1 VVDWTRTQAGTEP
14 LPALEGPPSCR
25 FERPEASDAEEQ
37 KVGTKLIAVLVAPV
51 LVLVILASIG
61 VSQAPRHGQQRPAGR
76 ATGPDGRCRR
86 QPGQRDPAR
95 GRLSAA
101 YMASGGK
108 GWSAELATQRK
119 ATDAA
124 KDTYNTT
131 LARSTRARTPT
142 T

>member
-1 VVDWTRTQAGTEP
+1 M
-14 LPALEGPPSCR
+14 
-25 FERPEASDAEEQ
+25 

-61 VSQAPRHGQQRPAGR
+61 VSQRLDTASSAKRVEQLAQMAAADANLANEIQREAVY
-76 ATGPDGRCRR
+76 
-86 QPGQRDPAR
+86 
-95 GRLSAA
+95 SAA

-108 GWSAELATQRK
+108 SWSDELATQRK

-131 LARSTRARTPT
+131 LTRINPGKDSDDLKKAVAAVTDRLNKL
-142 T
+142 